1 MSPSPTTLK
10 DESPREMSASTSIT
24 SQLRPMI
31 DVEKIFAGIF
41 LD

>member
-1 MSPSPTTLK
+1 
-10 DESPREMSASTSIT
+10 MSASTSIT